1 MKNLK
6 PLFFENS
13 KIPAF
18 LSKFAPIEISA
29 ITLFCFVFSRG
40 TISEETKRHETIHFQ
55 QYLETLVIGFLIIYL
70 YDFLYAAVVKQK
82 GFTRDSYL
90 AIRFEQEAWD
100 KDKDI
105 DYLKN
110 RKRFSWLTYAV
121 GGK

>member
-13 KIPAF
+13 RIPAF
-18 LSKFAPIEISA
+18 LSKLAPIEIGA

-40 TISEETKRHETIHFQ
+40 EISEETKRHETIHFQ

-70 YDFLYAAVVKQK
+70 YDFMYAAVVKQK
-82 GFTRDSYL
+82 GFTRDAYL

-105 DYLKN
+105 DYLHN
-110 RKRFSWLTYAV
+110 RKRFSWLTYPV
-121 GGK
+121 GGL